1 MELSGVSE
9 LGYKM
14 RREIRRS
21 AVGKSITPAC
31 LDADSLRYYMESLN
45 RVPLP
50 LSKRCATL
58 LSVCCSYLRDGSSA
72 HRRRS

>member
-31 LDADSLRYYMESLN
+31 LDADSVGYYMESLN
-45 RVPLP
+45 RVPLHFIGQP
-50 LSKRCATL
+50 NTL
-58 LSVCCSYLRDGSSA
+58 TCDVTVYGA
-72 HRRRS
+72 AWTV